1 MNGKVIMIDGAE
13 DLTEEKMNG
22 VENLTEEKVRAL
34 DKKALFESLLNLK
47 EGLGTVAKEGMT
59 VVGLLTAAT
68 APSVGMIVGS
78 IGYAGHRV
86 MSKLFPRATHPDIYK
101 ELDELKGRLDILEG
115 KEDV

>member
-1 MNGKVIMIDGAE
+1 MSEKVIMIDGAE
-13 DLTEEKMNG
+13 DLTK
-22 VENLTEEKVRAL
+22 EKVRGL

-68 APSVGMIVGS
+68 APSVGVIVGS
-78 IGYAGHRV
+78 MSYAGHRV

-101 ELDELKGRLDILEG
+101 ELDELKGRLDILES

>member
-1 MNGKVIMIDGAE
+1 MSEKVIVMDGAE
-13 DLTEEKMNG
+13 DLTK
-22 VENLTEEKVRAL
+22 EKVRAL
-34 DKKALFESLLNLK
+34 DKKALFESALRLK

-68 APSVGMIVGS
+68 APSVGAIVGS
-78 IGYAGHRV
+78 MSYAGHRV

-101 ELDELKGRLDILEG
+101 ELDILKSRLDILEG

>member
-1 MNGKVIMIDGAE
+1 MNEKIVVNDGTE
-13 DLTEEKMNG
+13 DLTGK
-22 VENLTEEKVRAL
+22 KVRAL
-34 DKKALFESLLNLK
+34 DKKALFESALRLK

-59 VVGLLTAAT
+59 VVGLAAAAA
-68 APSVGMIVGS
+68 APSVGVIVGS

-101 ELDELKGRLDILEG
+101 ELDELKGRLDILES